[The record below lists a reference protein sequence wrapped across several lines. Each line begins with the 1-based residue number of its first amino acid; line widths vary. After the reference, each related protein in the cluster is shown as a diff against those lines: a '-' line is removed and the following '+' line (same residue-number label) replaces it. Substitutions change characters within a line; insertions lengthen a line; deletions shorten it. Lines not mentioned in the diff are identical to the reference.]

1 MNTRLLLMI
10 IISFASL
17 ALIVPLFTD
26 SSVLLPT
33 WMLEDPYPTV
43 FLIIWFF
50 IIVGGFIQVMR

>member
-10 IISFASL
+10 IIAFASL

-26 SSVLLPT
+26 SAVMLPA
-33 WMLEDPYPTV
+33 WMLEDPYPLV
-43 FLIIWFF
+43 FFIIWFF